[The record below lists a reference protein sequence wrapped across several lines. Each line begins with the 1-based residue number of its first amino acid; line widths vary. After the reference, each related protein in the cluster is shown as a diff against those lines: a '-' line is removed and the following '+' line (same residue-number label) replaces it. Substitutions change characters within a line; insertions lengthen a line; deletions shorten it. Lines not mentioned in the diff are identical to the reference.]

1 MLDFLYKEGFQVVL
15 VVMAGSPID
24 LREDVKKAAAI
35 VYAAYPGEAGG
46 TAIAEVL
53 FGKVCPSGRLPFT
66 FPINP
71 KKLPDFHDYSMAAR
85 TYRYMKD
92 NILFPFGFGLS
103 YTEFE
108 YSNARLT
115 DSLAKKGR
123 VTVSANVAN
132 VGDCT
137 GDEVVQLYISH
148 TKPGVE
154 APLVEL
160 KGFKRVRLEPG
171 ESQRVSIDVPAE
183 AFRLVDAQGRW
194 FMPKD
199 DVEIF
204 FGHDSRTLASK
215 VLTVK
220 LAK

>member
-1 MLDFLYKEGFQVVL
+1 M
-15 VVMAGSPID
+15 
-24 LREDVKKAAAI
+24 
-35 VYAAYPGEAGG
+35 YAAYPGEAGG

-66 FPINP
+66 FPMNP
-71 KKLPDFHDYSMAAR
+71 KKLPDFHDYNMAGR

-103 YTEFE
+103 YTEFA
-108 YSNARLT
+108 YSNARVV

-199 DVEIF
+199 DVEVF

>member
-1 MLDFLYKEGFQVVL
+1 
-15 VVMAGSPID
+15 MAG
-24 LREDVKKAAAI
+24 
-35 VYAAYPGEAGG
+35 
-46 TAIAEVL
+46 
-53 FGKVCPSGRLPFT
+53 
-66 FPINP
+66 
-71 KKLPDFHDYSMAAR
+71 R
-85 TYRYMKD
+85 TYRYMRD
-92 NILFPFGFGLS
+92 NILFPFGFGLG
-103 YTEFE
+103 YTEFA
-108 YSNARLT
+108 YSGARLA

-132 VGDCT
+132 VGDRA

-160 KGFKRVRLEPG
+160 KGFRRIHLEPG
-171 ESQRVSIDVPAE
+171 ESRRVSIDVPAE

-194 FMPKD
+194 FMPSD
-199 DVEIF
+199 DVEFF